1 MPSAA
6 SKTRSKTRSK
16 ENRRCEWEL
25 LLLTSFVIP
34 STAETGRVIHPR
46 ATVMVFET
54 VEILLLSKNAPKKAP
69 CVMGS
74 DRVKPAIRLIQNRR
88 F

>member
-1 MPSAA
+1 VGA
-6 SKTRSKTRSK
+6 
-16 ENRRCEWEL
+16 

-54 VEILLLSKNAPKKAP
+54 VEILLLSNKAPKKAP
-69 CVMGS
+69 
-74 DRVKPAIRLIQNRR
+74 KKAP
-88 F
+88 